1 MSRNARVGAIAQ
13 ESVRIPL
20 AAGDAHPLLLSGL
33 DALHADDENH
43 ARASRPEFECLAGGC
58 LLRAAGKLKFAFPRK
73 ARFLG
78 AAVKG
83 FGVAGM

>member
-1 MSRNARVGAIAQ
+1 MGKR
-13 ESVRIPL
+13 
-20 AAGDAHPLLLSGL
+20 GL

-43 ARASRPEFECLAGGC
+43 VRARRPESECLAGDC
-58 LLRAAGKLKFAFPRK
+58 LPRAAGKLKIGFPRK

-78 AAVKG
+78 AAVKS